1 MAEKSTSPLNTY
13 IEDIKLWQSQKFE
26 PELTSYDLLLKENP
40 VMDIILNAG
49 PSLIIIADM
58 RTSEYV
64 HVTRNCEQLLGYTA
78 EEIRQAGM
86 EHLVNLIHP
95 EDIDDYK
102 EAVKVV
108 WEFLLALPAEKRK
121 YYKTSADFRVK
132 VKAGA
137 YKRVLQQNTPLQTDK
152 AGNIVLLL
160 MVFTD
165 ISHLNH
171 QKGVSAAII
180 STENDGYLVWE
191 ARDTQLKKQLTFS
204 RREREI
210 IKLLAEGF
218 SSKQIAET
226 LHLSEYTVSTHRR
239 NMLDKTNLPNARALV
254 NFAISRGMF

>member
-1 MAEKSTSPLNTY
+1 
-13 IEDIKLWQSQKFE
+13 
-26 PELTSYDLLLKENP
+26 
-40 VMDIILNAG
+40 
-49 PSLIIIADM
+49 
-58 RTSEYV
+58 
-64 HVTRNCEQLLGYTA
+64 
-78 EEIRQAGM
+78 
-86 EHLVNLIHP
+86 
-95 EDIDDYK
+95 
-102 EAVKVV
+102 
-108 WEFLLALPAEKRK
+108 
-121 YYKTSADFRVK
+121 
-132 VKAGA
+132 
-137 YKRVLQQNTPLQTDK
+137 
-152 AGNIVLLL
+152 

>member
-1 MAEKSTSPLNTY
+1 
-13 IEDIKLWQSQKFE
+13 
-26 PELTSYDLLLKENP
+26 
-40 VMDIILNAG
+40 
-49 PSLIIIADM
+49 
-58 RTSEYV
+58 
-64 HVTRNCEQLLGYTA
+64 
-78 EEIRQAGM
+78 M
-86 EHLVNLIHP
+86 EHVVNLIHP

-121 YYKTSADFRVK
+121 FYKTSADFRIK
-132 VKAGA
+132 VKSGF
-137 YKRVLQQNTPLQTDK
+137 YKRILQQNTPLQTDK

-165 ISHLNH
+165 ISHVNT

-180 STENDGYLVWE
+180 STEKDGYMIWE
-191 ARDTQLKKQLTFS
+191 AKDIQLKQQLTFS

-239 NMLDKTNLPNARALV
+239 NMLDKTNLPNARSLV
-254 NFAISRGMF
+254 NYAVSRGMF